1 MIIIMNNTYK
11 IVVTV
16 PESHTEIVRQ
26 ALGHAGAGVI
36 GNYHHCSA
44 VIKQIGYSIPGEGAN
59 PTIGTIGKLEKII
72 EDRIET
78 LIEKENIKSVVEAL
92 KKVHP
97 YEEPVIDIYP
107 LLSLD
112 EI

>member
-1 MIIIMNNTYK
+1 MNNTYK

-16 PESHTEIVRQ
+16 PESHTELVRQ
-26 ALGHAGAGVI
+26 VLGDAGAGVI

-44 VIKQIGYSIPGEGAN
+44 IIKQVGYFIPGTGAQ
-59 PTIGTIGKLEKII
+59 PAIGKIGELEKVV

-78 LIEKENIKSVVEAL
+78 LIEKENIKNVIGAVR
-92 KKVHP
+92 KVHP

-107 LLSLD
+107 LISLD
-112 EI
+112 EF